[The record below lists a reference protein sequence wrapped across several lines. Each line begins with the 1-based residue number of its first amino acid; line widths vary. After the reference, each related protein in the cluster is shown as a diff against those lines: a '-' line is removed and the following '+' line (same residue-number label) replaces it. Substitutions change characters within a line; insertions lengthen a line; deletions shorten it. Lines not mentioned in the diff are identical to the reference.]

1 MGESKNGFVIS
12 DHMDTSLPKHGRS
25 QKGSFTM
32 TTVSPRAPRD
42 ENNRGKKQQTDPWG
56 EDQKEK
62 QKKLRNHE
70 YMKCIYFGLKHKCF
84 SNRRYL
90 RIVKL

>member
-42 ENNRGKKQQTDPWG
+42 ENNRGKNNKLILEAKTRR
-56 EDQKEK
+56 KS
-62 QKKLRNHE
+62 KKN
-70 YMKCIYFGLKHKCF
+70 YVIMNI
-84 SNRRYL
+84 
-90 RIVKL
+90 